1 MNVVLGP
8 LVYLLMGCVGNPLE
22 LKHSLLEGRK
32 KLRRFRKLKKPLR
45 LRILEGYDDQVLFQ
59 RAIR

>member
-1 MNVVLGP
+1 MNVASGP

-22 LKHSLLEGRK
+22 LKHSLQEGIK
-32 KLRRFRKLKKPLR
+32 KLRSFRKLKKPLR